1 MKRIKK
7 LLLPVY
13 IILNILLVTIGSYLV
28 MIKKIRIINYSR
40 MYIILLI
47 INVIIIISKYFYDK
61 KKKIKNKID
70 KLDIIAIIIIV
81 FGLISSIFAINKQS
95 AFFGF
100 KGRYEGLFQ
109 IMYYFSI
116 FYLSSLVH
124 IKHKKYIIYSLL
136 FCGAVEGIYAIFQKT
151 QLIPVY
157 TSINNGH
164 RWANGFITNPNFFG
178 TFMLLCLS
186 YSIGLFIDSKNIKN
200 RIVYFLLISLFMTS
214 LLFGNTLSTII
225 GLIVVLLY
233 LLIYLIINKRY
244 IIFLILLIPIVS
256 ITIITTK
263 MKYTGILGDLIK
275 TKNQTVE
282 ISKGHVE
289 EKYGSNRIFIWK
301 NTIKR
306 VPLFLL
312 HGVGIDNFYYAF
324 GRRPLSSGYFYY
336 DKAHNEYLQ
345 VLICEGMYAL
355 VSYIIFYSILLIRG
369 IKNSFKN
376 KKVYL
381 ILPVIGYL
389 IQAFFNISVIEVAP
403 FVYISLGLCM
413 ERSCIKEVKD
423 K

>member
-1 MKRIKK
+1 MKKIK
-7 LLLPVY
+7 
-13 IILNILLVTIGSYLV
+13 NILLPIYLILNVFLVMIGSYLV
-28 MIKKIRIINYSR
+28 MIKKIRSIHYSW
-40 MYIILLI
+40 MYIVLLV
-47 INVIIIISKYFYDK
+47 INLIIIIHKFFYNKKHNIKYK
-61 KKKIKNKID
+61 LD
-70 KLDIIAIIIIV
+70 KLDIITIIIIL
-81 FGLISSIFAINKQS
+81 FGLISSIFAIKKQT

-116 FYLSSLVH
+116 FYLSSLVNN
-124 IKHKKYIIYSLL
+124 KHKKYIIYSLL

-186 YSIGLFIDSKNIKN
+186 YSIGLFIDSKKIKN

-263 MKYTGILGDLIK
+263 MRYTGVLGDLIK

-282 ISKGHVE
+282 ISKGHIE
-289 EKYGSNRIFIWK
+289 EKYGSNRIFIWGK
-301 NTIKR
+301 TIKR
-306 VPLFLL
+306 VPLYLI

-324 GRRPLSSGYFYY
+324 GKRPLSNGFYYY

-345 VLICEGMYAL
+345 ILICEGMYAL
-355 VSYIIFYSILLIRG
+355 ASYIIFYSILLIRG

-376 KKVYL
+376 KEVYL

-389 IQAFFNISVIEVAP
+389 VQAFFNISVIEVAP

-413 ERSCIKEVKD
+413 ERSNK
-423 K
+423 